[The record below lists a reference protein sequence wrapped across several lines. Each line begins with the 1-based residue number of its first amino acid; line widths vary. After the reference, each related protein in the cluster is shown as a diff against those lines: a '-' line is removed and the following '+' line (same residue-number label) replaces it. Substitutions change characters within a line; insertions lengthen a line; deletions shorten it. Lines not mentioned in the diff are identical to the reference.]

1 MTDILTQIW
10 LYIQPHMGYLLA
22 FALGYLVIWLLKQ
35 AIKKIPDVIGI
46 EQSEEGRK
54 IHYARIWALITT
66 IALIF
71 LIAKI
76 TGWI

>member
-10 LYIQPHMGYLLA
+10 LFIQPHTGYLIA
-22 FALGYLVIWLLKQ
+22 FALGYLIIWLIKQ
-35 AIKKIPDVIGI
+35 AIKKVPEKIGI
-46 EQSEEGRK
+46 RQTEEGTK
-54 IHYARIWALITT
+54 IYWTRIYALITT